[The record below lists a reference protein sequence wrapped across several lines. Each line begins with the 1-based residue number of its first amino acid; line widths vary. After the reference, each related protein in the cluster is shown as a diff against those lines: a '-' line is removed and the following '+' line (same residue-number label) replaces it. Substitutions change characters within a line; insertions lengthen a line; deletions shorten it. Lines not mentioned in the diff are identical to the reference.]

1 MNRFVEIVFVA
12 AVVCSST
19 RRFGAASAAELPSRI
34 RELRDVSYDGKIG
47 FHVGK
52 LDALGFH
59 GDLNLL
65 RGVDAVAP
73 LVTRFVETGT
83 HAASTLHYVE
93 RTYPRIERLYSCEPN
108 EEYFRTSTKHM
119 DTSQNRAWRDRV
131 KIWNKTSQEMMR
143 DMASV
148 GGRDDFFHDRDLF
161 REPSMFWLDAHG
173 STYFD
178 WPLREEIAF
187 VATRWTDVDAY
198 VFVDDFKV
206 PSEPRFG
213 FDVVDGRECSY
224 EYIRSAIPDDVPYR
238 VYYPSYVESTSSFC
252 PLRGWA
258 MIHFP
263 PARRGNAGRRAV
275 RRFDVE
281 HPDIF
286 LLGHQGG
293 DSNDELLCEG
303 VSPSVTILSPYHGD
317 IVRLNSEETLRL
329 RLVYDCVSISAATR
343 RHQLCMSLA
352 MIDKVQGGDDVVA
365 GEMFSQCFD
374 NVDIDASRTQDGR
387 VWDVTLAGL
396 TVPAKYAVNVALKAR
411 TVDGSSYD
419 TVIKR
424 FSVFDVAT
432 VP

>member
-1 MNRFVEIVFVA
+1 MISYDNRLSSWLRCCFIVVFGFRTIEA
-12 AVVCSST
+12 APS
-19 RRFGAASAAELPSRI
+19 LPSHI
-34 RELRDVSYDGKIG
+34 REIRDVSYDGKIG

-65 RGVDAVAP
+65 RGVDAIAP

-83 HAASTLHYVE
+83 HAASTLHYME
-93 RTYPRIERLYSCEPN
+93 RTYPHVKRLYSCEPN
-108 EEYFRTSTKHM
+108 EEYFQISLTHMATSK
-119 DTSQNRAWRDRV
+119 NIAWRDRV
-131 KIWNKTSQEMMR
+131 KIWNKTSQGMMR
-143 DMASV
+143 DMAR
-148 GGRDDFFHDRDLF
+148 GEGFEDGALF
-161 REPSMFWLDAHG
+161 REPTLFWLDAHG

-187 VATRWTDVDAY
+187 VATKWAETDAY

-213 FDVVDGRECSY
+213 FDVVDGRECSF
-224 EYIRSAIPDDVPYR
+224 EYIRTAIPEDVSYR

-263 PARRGNAGRRAV
+263 PRPNDAVTRGAV
-275 RRFDVE
+275 RRFDVT
-281 HPDIF
+281 HSDVF

-293 DSNDELLCEG
+293 NDDTHLCEG

-317 IVRLNSEETLRL
+317 TVRLNVEGSLRL
-329 RLVYDCVSISAATR
+329 RVLYDCASISVTTR
-343 RHQLCMSLA
+343 RHRLCMSLSLVGKSSA
-352 MIDKVQGGDDVVA
+352 DTNVDVVP

-374 NVDIDASRTQDGR
+374 NVDVDAIRTQDGR
-387 VWDVTLAGL
+387 AWDLTLSGL
-396 TVPAKYAVNVALKAR
+396 SLPGKYAVNVALKTKRA
-411 TVDGSSYD
+411 VDEEYE
-419 TVIKR
+419 TTMKR
-424 FSVFDVAT
+424 FSVFDV
-432 VP
+432 VSV